1 MDLRRARR
9 RNGSR
14 DDAARARI
22 HSVDLRNFS
31 ASKIGVVPGVG
42 LLAIVVNATRIL
54 SSSASPAR
62 LNIFKGVV
70 IHAAP
75 KSDTA
80 ATAAAALMELLTRV
94 IQVHGLQRV
103 GRRLRRLISVLER
116 I

>member
-14 DDAARARI
+14 DLAARARI

-31 ASKIGVVPGVG
+31 TSKIGVVPGVG
-42 LLAIVVNATRIL
+42 LLAIVYATRIL

-70 IHAAP
+70 IHDAP

-80 ATAAAALMELLTRV
+80 ATAAALMELLLTRV
-94 IQVHGLQRV
+94 IQVHGVQRV
-103 GRRLRRLISVLER
+103 GRRLRRVISVLEM